1 MGQNQRII
9 KFLKFDHI
17 NSEINKQIYHK
28 HMIKTPL
35 QIINKKKKLSPN
47 IKKIELKIYKM
58 MSLLNLLK
66 KLQIIS

>member
-17 NSEINKQIYHK
+17 NTEINKQIYHI
-28 HMIKTPL
+28 HVIKTPL